1 MGKPYP
7 LIVMLVL
14 ITGLN
19 AVPAGAATEPE
30 VERYFRDLRSLRA
43 EFVQQVYDT
52 QRANVQ
58 TSSGVMVMQKPGRF
72 RWDYVLPFAQVIVAD
87 GDRLWHYDSELQ
99 QVTVRRLDQALGSTP
114 LALLSGAAPIG
125 ETFSVGPPQREDGL
139 QWFEL
144 KPKDEQ
150 AEFRRLR
157 VAFGGGDLKMIEL
170 EDAFN
175 QRTRLRFERLERN
188 VSIDPSLLRFEP
200 PAGVDVVGEAP

>member
-1 MGKPYP
+1 MGKSYP
-7 LIVMLVL
+7 FIFLLVL
-14 ITGLN
+14 IGVLS
-19 AVPAGAATEPE
+19 ADAAAAETETE

-43 EFVQQVYDT
+43 EFVQQVFDA
-52 QRANVQ
+52 QRADVQ

-72 RWDYVLPFAQVIVAD
+72 RWDYVLPFEQVIVAD

-114 LALLSGAAPIG
+114 LALLSGAAPIA
-125 ETFSVGPPQREDGL
+125 ETFSVGPPQQEGGL

-157 VAFGGGDLKMIEL
+157 VAFGGDDLKMIEL
-170 EDAFN
+170 VDAFDR
-175 QRTRLRFERLERN
+175 RTRLRFERLERN
-188 VSIDPSLLRFEP
+188 VAIDASLLRFEP
-200 PAGVDVVGEAP
+200 PAGVDVLGETP